1 MSTITVPQYL
11 NMSEDVHG
19 LHRAFRGFGCDEKR
33 VIQIL
38 GHRNQPQRTAIADA
52 YQRQYGESI
61 FKRLK
66 SELHGKLEKAVLLWM
81 MSPAHRDA
89 SLVYDSTKG
98 LGTRDRALIGI
109 ICARTPS
116 QIYEI
121 KQAFYAMYHQTL
133 ETQIQ
138 SDTSGNYR
146 KLLLA
151 LVRGNRSE
159 TLAVDPNYALSD
171 AHSLYRAGVARLGT
185 DEDTFI
191 HILTT
196 RSPAQLNLTLQYYR
210 HTYGHDFE
218 KAIKKETSGRFEDAL
233 LAVVQCTCYPA
244 RFFAQELYDSMKGLG
259 TNDQDLIRVLT
270 TRAEIDMYY
279 IKQEFLAMYRKSLE
293 QAISSDTSGDYRHF
307 LLTLVGGA

>member
-1 MSTITVPQYL
+1 MSTITVPSYL

-38 GHRNQPQRTAIADA
+38 GHRTQPQRTAIADA

-61 FKRLK
+61 HRRLK
-66 SELHGKLEKAVLLWM
+66 SELHGKLEKAMLLWM
-81 MSPAHRDA
+81 MSPAQRDA
-89 SLVYDSTKG
+89 TLVNDSTKG

-109 ICARTPS
+109 ICSRTPS

-121 KQAFYAMYHQTL
+121 KQAYHAMYGQTL
-133 ETQIQ
+133 ERQIEG
-138 SDTSGNYR
+138 DTSGDYR

-159 TLAVDPNYALSD
+159 TTYVDPNFALAD
-171 AHSLYRAGVARLGT
+171 AHALYQAGVARLGT
-185 DEDTFI
+185 DENAFI

-196 RSPAQLNLTLQYYR
+196 RSPAQLNLTLQYYKQ
-210 HTYGHDFE
+210 TYGHDFE
-218 KAIKKETSGRFEDAL
+218 RAVKKETSGQFEDAL

-244 RFFAQELYDSMKGLG
+244 RFFAQELYSSMKGMG

-270 TRAEIDMYY
+270 TRAEMDMYY
-279 IKQEFLAMYRKSLE
+279 IKMEFQSLYRTTLE
-293 QAISSDTSGDYRHF
+293 QMITGDTSGDYRHF